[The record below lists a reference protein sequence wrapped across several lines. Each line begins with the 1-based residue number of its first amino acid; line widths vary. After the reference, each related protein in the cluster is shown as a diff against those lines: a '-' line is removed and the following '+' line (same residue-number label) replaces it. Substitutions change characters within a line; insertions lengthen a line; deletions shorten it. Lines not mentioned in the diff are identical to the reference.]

1 MDIKQAFS
9 QMEDLSWSKKLVI
22 LLVTIVV
29 IGGLY
34 WYIIYQPATNRIK
47 EIQSNIE
54 SLDEQITDFRQKVK
68 KLPQLRERLDETQ
81 DVLARAKKLL
91 PENKHAVE
99 KLLAEIEKLGQEE
112 NVEFLSFNPGGVS
125 KHDLYATRSLS
136 IEVKAPFHNLMHFF
150 SRISSLD
157 TLITIE
163 SLDMSPV
170 NQESAGEVTI
180 SSSTR
185 LLVYRALDEKK

>member
-9 QMEDLSWSKKLVI
+9 QMEDLSRSKKLVI
-22 LLVTIVV
+22 LLVTIAV

-34 WYIIYQPATNRIK
+34 WYFIYQPATERIK
-47 EIQSNIE
+47 EVKNDIE
-54 SLDEQITDFRQKVK
+54 SLNQQIAKYEKQVK
-68 KLPQLRERLDETQ
+68 KLPQLRARLDEKKEIL
-81 DVLARAKKLL
+81 VRARELL
-91 PENKHAVE
+91 PESKHAVE

-112 NVEFLSFNPGGVS
+112 NVEFLSFNPGGVN

-170 NQESAGEVTI
+170 NQESAGEVTV